1 MSGVG
6 TFDTRHTVELA
17 RQAEQAGADG
27 VLVVS
32 PYYSRPPQ
40 DALEAHFR
48 EVADASGL
56 PLVLYDIPGRT
67 GTRIEPETLIRLAE
81 HPRIVAVKDCSYD
94 FLGTQK
100 VLGRTDL
107 AYYAGCDEHV
117 LALYAVGAA
126 GYVST
131 VANVVPAQLRAI
143 LDAFEAGDTP
153 VSARLQQR
161 ATPLIEL
168 MMAAGL
174 PCTVTAKA
182 LLNSLGLPGVRCVR
196 RCGPPTGMRSTDWWR
211 LTRSS
216 SPDDRGGPESAPGT
230 HRSAKTGAQYLVSMS
245 LYVPLSGTTLSLP
258 IVTSTSLGRYVSSR
272 LVVRSQAMSRLS
284 SAQASR
290 WSPRT
295 LVISFPVRG
304 SRIEE
309 YDFPG
314 DPPTSLVR
322 PRAASRRFGDSR
334 ASTSARRYFSS
345 GGAAILS
352 PSRP

>member
-1 MSGVG
+1 MTNPAPSAPPPFGRALCAMVTPFTEAGALDLPGAQLLAVRLVSEGCDGLVLSGTTGESPTTSDAEKAALVAAVREAVGDGVPLVSGVG
-6 TFDTRHTVELA
+6 TSDTRHTVDLA

-94 FLGTQK
+94 LLGTQK

-107 AYYAGCDEHV
+107 AYYAGCDEHI

-174 PCTVTAKA
+174 PGTVTAKA
-182 LLNSLGLPGVRCVR
+182 LLNSLGLPGGSVR
-196 RCGPPTGMRSTDWWR
+196 
-211 LTRSS
+211 
-216 SPDDRGGPESAPGT
+216 APLRTAG
-230 HRSAKTGAQYLVSMS
+230 RDAVDGLVAA
-245 LYVPLSGTTLSLP
+245 Y
-258 IVTSTSLGRYVSSR
+258 
-272 LVVRSQAMSRLS
+272 
-284 SAQASR
+284 
-290 WSPRT
+290 
-295 LVISFPVRG
+295 
-304 SRIEE
+304 EE
-309 YDFPG
+309 FVAG
-314 DPPTSLVR
+314 
-322 PRAASRRFGDSR
+322 
-334 ASTSARRYFSS
+334 
-345 GGAAILS
+345 
-352 PSRP
+352 